1 MPSANQ
7 HKRGGRTDR
16 AIRRSGGRVK
26 CTCMCDIVH
35 PRPNPIFHSTADQRT
50 MAQAEIAYQGIM
62 HVTCRTTV
70 PPPFVMLGHTTACVI
85 SVNHWQPTAAA
96 AVGPWPVVPHSTL
109 LVVLA
114 QNKLVSFRAG
124 KYRDKR
130 ERRGLDQSRP
140 RNCSA
145 GTTVFQSHRFVSSE
159 VLMIDCEFG
168 WHKVFQSHR
177 HACLSFFRQSSL
189 PGGVS
194 NPPCLSLF
202 LQNTRGGIGIQPTP
216 PPPNKPHH
224 QTNHNQSYS
233 APNK

>member
-1 MPSANQ
+1 
-7 HKRGGRTDR
+7 
-16 AIRRSGGRVK
+16 
-26 CTCMCDIVH
+26 
-35 PRPNPIFHSTADQRT
+35 

-85 SVNHWQPTAAA
+85 SVNHWQPTAAAA

-194 NPPCLSLF
+194 NPPSLILSPKHP
-202 LQNTRGGIGIQPTP
+202 GGYWYPTNPPTP
-216 PPPNKPHH
+216 HTTPHNTTKQH
-224 QTNHNQSYS
+224 HNQS
-233 APNK
+233 

>member
-1 MPSANQ
+1 
-7 HKRGGRTDR
+7 
-16 AIRRSGGRVK
+16 
-26 CTCMCDIVH
+26 
-35 PRPNPIFHSTADQRT
+35 
-50 MAQAEIAYQGIM
+50 
-62 HVTCRTTV
+62 
-70 PPPFVMLGHTTACVI
+70 MLGHTTACVI
-85 SVNHWQPTAAA
+85 SVNHWQPTAAAA

-124 KYRDKR
+124 KYRNKR

-189 PGGVS
+189 PGGY
-194 NPPCLSLF
+194 
-202 LQNTRGGIGIQPTP
+202 PTP
-216 PPPNKPHH
+216 PVSPLSKTPGGVLVSNQPPHH
-224 QTNHNQSYS
+224 QTNHTTKQTTTNLTAHQT
-233 APNK
+233 NKIRSCDDHKIRSCDDPVSTTCSCGLLGQRVLR

>member
-1 MPSANQ
+1 
-7 HKRGGRTDR
+7 
-16 AIRRSGGRVK
+16 
-26 CTCMCDIVH
+26 
-35 PRPNPIFHSTADQRT
+35 
-50 MAQAEIAYQGIM
+50 M

-124 KYRDKR
+124 KYRHKR

-189 PGGVS
+189 AGGYPTPPVSPSFSKTPGGVS
-194 NPPCLSLF
+194 N
-202 LQNTRGGIGIQPTP
+202 QP
-216 PPPNKPHH
+216 PPPPPHNPTQ
-224 QTNHNQSYS
+224 QTTNNLI
-233 APNK
+233 APQI